1 ANGARR
7 RNTLQSRGDVHAV
20 THQIA
25 IALLDNISKVNANAE
40 FYPAFRRHTRIALD
54 HCILHLDS
62 AAHGIHYAAELDDG
76 SIAGALDYP
85 TPMDC
90 DGWIDQIAAQRPQ
103 PRQSAILIR
112 TGKPAEP
119 NHICRQ
125 DSREFPLFGHYL
137 YGSSTT
143 IPITRPYRMRKLL
156 CISL

>member
-1 ANGARR
+1 
-7 RNTLQSRGDVHAV
+7 
-20 THQIA
+20 
-25 IALLDNISKVNANAE
+25 
-40 FYPAFRRHTRIALD
+40 
-54 HCILHLDS
+54 
-62 AAHGIHYAAELDDG
+62 YAAELDDG

-112 TGKPAEP
+112 TGKPAES

-137 YGSSTT
+137 YSSSTT
-143 IPITRPYRMRKLL
+143 IPITRPYRMRKFL
-156 CISL
+156 CISLVIPDRFKSQTANLLNQMGTSEKVPAAFLMMRFCPPDAGQFAND